1 MTSDS
6 VTLFSDRPGF
16 SSPWREA
23 LDRHG
28 FDVRLHGSEAVGR
41 ISVKDLPCVFDASTP
56 AFDDDELLTVVGYTR
71 AAGGFPIV
79 HTEDAIEDV
88 VEEICWGQVVRNEED
103 VERVAAAIAR
113 RIDRQRGRRFEF
125 VTVAP
130 NSGDVLAILGDGHS
144 ALAKR
149 PLSDVDDG
157 SDIVAIE
164 LSDDAGSVTLE
175 LDSGVRVQLQAASFA
190 PSDKGAVDIPISGA
204 RLGQRLRQLR
214 LEAGLTQAELAKRT
228 GIHRPNIARVEA
240 GRHTPSLETLARLAS
255 AIGVPT
261 TRVLSEG

>member
-1 MTSDS
+1 MTES

-16 SSPWREA
+16 AHPWREA

-28 FDVRLHGSEAVGR
+28 FGVKLLGSDDVGR
-41 ISVKDLPCVFDASTP
+41 VGVRDLACVFDASTP
-56 AFDDDELLTVVGYTR
+56 AFDEDELLTVVGYTR

-79 HTEDAIEDV
+79 HTEGAIDDV
-88 VEEICWGQVVRNEED
+88 VEEICWGQIVRSD
-103 VERVAAAIAR
+103 ADLERVAASIAR

-125 VTVAP
+125 VTVSP
-130 NSGDVLAILGDGHS
+130 SSGDVLAILGDGHS
-144 ALAKR
+144 ALAER
-149 PLSDVDDG
+149 PLNDQDDG
-157 SDIVAIE
+157 TDIVAIE
-164 LSDDAGSVTLE
+164 LADDAGSVTLE
-175 LDSGVRVQLQAASFA
+175 LESGVQIQLQAATFA
-190 PSDKGAVDIPISGA
+190 PSDEVVDIPISGE

-240 GRHTPSLETLARLAS
+240 GRHTPSLETLARLAA